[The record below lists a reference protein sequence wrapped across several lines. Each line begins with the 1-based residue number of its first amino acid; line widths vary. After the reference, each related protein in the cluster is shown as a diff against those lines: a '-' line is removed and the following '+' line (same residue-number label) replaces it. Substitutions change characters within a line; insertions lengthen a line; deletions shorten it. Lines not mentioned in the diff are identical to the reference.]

1 MINVIIQKYDRQLLL
16 YFFLLGIL
24 GIIMLY
30 SASWYESF
38 SNSNGK
44 TDMLYLKGHLKRLI
58 VGLVFF
64 FIFLNIDYRSLKH
77 IAPFLIFFSI
87 IILIAT
93 KIIFLA
99 KGFSWS
105 KPARWLYLGPF
116 SLQTSDIAR
125 FSVLIFMSYYV
136 EKQIG
141 KIQNFKT
148 GLLPA
153 IAILSIIMALI
164 IIQPDFST
172 AFMIGIIGIIILF
185 IGGANLSQLS
195 FVGLFTLLVGFPILM
210 MRGYRRQRIISYL
223 PQWLKSFLGVS
234 SIEGIGYQ
242 AKQSLISLGNGGVF
256 GVGLGNSIEKNRL
269 LPTPHTDFIFAIIG
283 EELGLILGT
292 LPLIT
297 LFLLIFFRGLKVARN
312 CTDQFGVLLAVG
324 ISFNFI
330 LYAFINVGVVTGIL
344 PVTGLPMPLV
354 SYGGSG
360 MVINMILIGIL
371 LNISQSKKTLGSNY
385 GWSPIVN
392 AK

>member
-1 MINVIIQKYDRQLLL
+1 MLNVIIQKYDRHLLL

-58 VGLVFF
+58 VGLFFF
-64 FIFLNIDYRSLKH
+64 FIFLNIDYRSLKQT
-77 IAPFLIFFSI
+77 APYLIFFTI

-93 KIIFLA
+93 KIMVLA
-99 KGFSWS
+99 KGYSWN
-105 KPARWLYLGPF
+105 KPARWMYFGPF

-136 EKQIG
+136 EKQMG
-141 KIQNFKT
+141 RLQNFKT

-153 IAILSIIMALI
+153 IVILSIIMALI

-172 AFMIGIIGIIILF
+172 AFMIGVIGIAILF
-185 IGGANLSQLS
+185 IGGANLTQLS
-195 FVGLFTLLVGFPILM
+195 LVGLFTLLVGLPILLL
-210 MRGYRRQRIISYL
+210 RGYRRERLIYYL
-223 PQWLKSFLGVS
+223 PKWLTSSF
-234 SIEGIGYQ
+234 GIKIAEDLGYQ
-242 AKQSLISLGNGGVF
+242 AQQSLISLGNGGIF

-354 SYGGSG
+354 SYGGSS

-371 LNISQSKKTLGSNY
+371 LNISQSKKTLGTNW

-392 AK
+392 EK

>member
-1 MINVIIQKYDRQLLL
+1 MINVIIQKYDRRLLF
-16 YFFLLGIL
+16 YFSLLGIL

-38 SNSNGK
+38 SSSNGK

-58 VGLVFF
+58 IGLIFF
-64 FIFLNIDYRSLKH
+64 FLFLNIDYRKLKYF
-77 IAPFLIFFSI
+77 APYLIVFSI
-87 IILIAT
+87 ILLIAT
-93 KIIFLA
+93 KALFLIN
-99 KGFSWS
+99 GFQWS
-105 KPARWLYLGPF
+105 KPARWMYVGPF
-116 SLQTSDIAR
+116 SLQTSDVAR

-136 EKQIG
+136 EKHMG

-153 IAILSIIMALI
+153 IIILSIVMALI

-172 AFMIGIIGIIILF
+172 AFMIGIIGVAILF
-185 IGGANLSQLS
+185 VGGTNLYQLS
-195 FVGLFTLLVGFPILM
+195 IIGSSALIIGLPILM
-210 MRGYRRQRIISYL
+210 AREYRRNRIMSWIFGNL
-223 PQWLKSFLGVS
+223 EDV
-234 SIEGIGYQ
+234 GYQ
-242 AKQSLISLGNGGVF
+242 AQQSLISLGNGGIF

-292 LPLIT
+292 IPVLT

-312 CTDQFGVLLAVG
+312 CNDQFGVLLAMG

-371 LNISQSKKTLGSNY
+371 LNISQSKKTLGANY